1 MKKLEVVIIATI
13 LLVALVMLVVSLGVI
28 FTDYTQKDYN
38 EFISDEQGDKCQ
50 TPPGYTDQEW
60 REHMS
65 HHPDRYIECL
75 K

>member
-38 EFISDEQGDKCQ
+38 EFIS
-50 TPPGYTDQEW
+50 Y
-60 REHMS
+60 
-65 HHPDRYIECL
+65 
-75 K
+75 